1 MNISVRFPVAVI
13 LVLLLVCAV
22 YSPVSAQTVEKAD
35 EEAAPENNRVRVE
48 TELDAYYSDIGLY
61 VSLTDRPIPD
71 AGEKPEIEVYKDLLF
86 SSFIPRFLVLE
97 AAVFPMPNLGVYLND
112 NARDF
117 YDKGDVT
124 DDINLIKAVTAGFE
138 EPYALSLF
146 LGNVVSFT
154 RAGEKHKSGNFGYMG
169 YLASVS
175 NYNIHNNKLI
185 PDNSLELEWK
195 IKGDRKLP
203 THDLHW
209 SFRVG
214 GKIHGNDEI
223 KDVVYLSL
231 RRSRLDFEDDSNSF
245 FKNSGAEYTID
256 LDSKTFEPVRHYF
269 VVDKKWPLKDH
280 KMGVSFA
287 IGFIWQGAQKY
298 SGSLADAQ
306 HDDEYQVILRPNIEV

>member
-1 MNISVRFPVAVI
+1 MKTSARFRVI
-13 LVLLLVCAV
+13 IILFFLVVCAA
-22 YSPVSAQTVEKAD
+22 PVFAETVEKAKG
-35 EEAAPENNRVRVE
+35 EEARENNSVRVE

-61 VSLTDRPIPD
+61 VSLTDQPIPD

-86 SSFIPRFLVLE
+86 SSLIPRFLVLE

-124 DDINLIKAVTAGFE
+124 SDINLIKAVTAGFE

-154 RAGEKHKSGNFGYMG
+154 RAGEKHESGNFGYMG

-185 PDNSLELEWK
+185 PDKSLELEWK

-203 THDLHW
+203 THTLHW

-214 GKIHGNDEI
+214 GKIHGNRDI
-223 KDVVYLSL
+223 KDVVYISL
-231 RRSRLDFEDDSNSF
+231 RRSRLDFEAAADSF
-245 FKNSGAEYTID
+245 FKNSGAEYTVD
-256 LDSKTFEPVRHYF
+256 LDSKTFKPIRHYF
-269 VVDKKWPLKDH
+269 VVDKKWPVKDR
-280 KMGVSFA
+280 KMGISFA
-287 IGFIWQGAQKY
+287 IGFIWQGAEKY
-298 SGSLADAQ
+298 SGSLADAKRG
-306 HDDEYQVILRPNIEV
+306 DEYQVVLRPNIEF